1 MPDSRVKNEQTLI
14 SLINHLGRHYRRVVN
29 KILAAHGLSDSQA
42 LPVMFIARLGGGV
55 RQGVLA
61 EHLGVEGPSLVRQ
74 LDQLETAR
82 LVERRDDPNDRRAK
96 TLHLTEAG
104 SRLAGLI
111 ESLLGA
117 RRGALLASVS
127 DADLVT
133 TLRVLTDFEQAVRQ
147 AQDGAVPP
155 GAKPGRGGSDAEA

>member
-1 MPDSRVKNEQTLI
+1 MNFPMPDSRVKSEQTLI
-14 SLINHLGRHYRRVVN
+14 TLINQLGRHYRRVVN
-29 KILAAHGLSDSQA
+29 KLLAAHGLSDSQA

-61 EHLGVEGPSLVRQ
+61 DHLGVEGPSLVRQ

-82 LVERRDDPNDRRAK
+82 LVERRDDPGDRRAK

-104 SRLAGLI
+104 ANMAGLI

-117 RRGALLASVS
+117 RRSALLANVS
-127 DADLVT
+127 DDDLAT
-133 TLRVLTDFEQAVRQ
+133 TLRVLSGFEHAVRQ
-147 AQDGAVPP
+147 SPEADLIPEAQDGH
-155 GAKPGRGGSDAEA
+155 AKA